1 MKPQMQVVLGTFF
14 FLLSRGNAASQ
25 QFYGQ
30 LGWEE
35 NKEEDEND
43 GEQNERPGCCVR
55 GPAGALG
62 PAPATEPFTCMD
74 FWSLT
79 KVFPSGS
86 GGSADAAAPAL
97 LQIQVPKAG
106 NPQIWELVMVGV
118 CFPTREHGAPSAPM
132 NSPYGNTH
140 HPGGKKTRAKRSF

>member
-1 MKPQMQVVLGTFF
+1 MRLNETPNASGFGHFF

-86 GGSADAAAPAL
+86 GGSVDAAAPAL
-97 LQIQVPKAG
+97 LQIQVPRAG
-106 NPQIWELVMVGV
+106 NSANPQIWAIGDGWGL
-118 CFPTREHGAPSAPM
+118 FPHQGTRGPF
-132 NSPYGNTH
+132 SPYEQ
-140 HPGGKKTRAKRSF
+140 PL